1 MRLADSE
8 LLIDMLRGH
17 EPSASA
23 VRAAIDDGT
32 LATTAV
38 TAFELLS
45 GARTPEQVRV
55 MSDLLALLPVVVFDE
70 RASEAAAAARRRL
83 ESRGETIGMADYL
96 IAGICLSR
104 SATLVTRNRRHF
116 ERVPGLLLGDLP
128 VQ

>member
-1 MRLADSE
+1 MRLADSDV
-8 LLIDMLRGH
+8 LIDMLRGH

-45 GARTPEQVRV
+45 GARTLEQVRL
-55 MSDLLALLPVVVFDE
+55 MSELLALLPIVGLDD
-70 RASEAAAAARRRL
+70 RASEAAAAARREL
-83 ESRGETIGMADYL
+83 ERRGETIGMADYL

-116 ERVPGLLLGDLP
+116 ERVPGLRLADLP
-128 VQ
+128 AR

>member
-1 MRLADSE
+1 MRLADSDV
-8 LLIDMLRGH
+8 LIDMLRGH

-45 GARTPEQVRV
+45 GARTLEQVRL
-55 MSDLLALLPVVVFDE
+55 MSELLALLPIVGLDD
-70 RASEAAAAARRRL
+70 RASEAAAAARREL
-83 ESRGETIGMADYL
+83 ERRGETIGMADYL

-104 SATLVTRNRRHF
+104 SATLVTRDRRHF
-116 ERVPGLLLGDLP
+116 ERVPGLRLADLP
-128 VQ
+128 AR